1 MRKLNTR
8 KIMVTLIML
17 VMCAVWT
24 PFLTKQV
31 MAASEIGA
39 EILVPENAVPGDE
52 VTIDILIKD
61 NPGIL
66 GVVMKLEYDSSLTL
80 KSAKNGVAFMP
91 LTLTKPGEFV
101 SGCKFVWDGQEL
113 AAEDIMSGTILSLTF
128 AISEDAK
135 VGTELPISVNFEDAV
150 DKDLNSIQI
159 AGEEGRVCLT
169 EEKTAKLSYITA
181 SKELVKYK
189 VGDKLNVDDIQ
200 VIAIYSDGTS
210 KQISE
215 FKTNAASINMAEA
228 GDKELTIYYEE
239 NDIAVT
245 SVILI
250 QIVANDIP
258 TLDSIKVEKT
268 KKTYQIGDKITID
281 DLNVTAIYSDK
292 TTKELAL
299 NDYTT
304 NVDEITTDR
313 AGDVK
318 LIVTYTQG
326 GIQVNQVIV
335 LTIKEKTPLTQ
346 PTTPIQP
353 TPAERP
359 GNAGDQKTN
368 TASAIPRKVNILKLK
383 ALGKKKIS
391 IKWSKSKDAF
401 VYVVQISTKKNF
413 KGAKQKMCGNTKYT
427 CKKLK
432 KGKTYYVRVR
442 VASYDKQWS
451 AWSKVKKIKV
461 K

>member
-1 MRKLNTR
+1 M
-8 KIMVTLIML
+8 
-17 VMCAVWT
+17 
-24 PFLTKQV
+24 
-31 MAASEIGA
+31 
-39 EILVPENAVPGDE
+39 
-52 VTIDILIKD
+52 
-61 NPGIL
+61 
-66 GVVMKLEYDSSLTL
+66 
-80 KSAKNGVAFMP
+80 
-91 LTLTKPGEFV
+91 
-101 SGCKFVWDGQEL
+101 
-113 AAEDIMSGTILSLTF
+113 
-128 AISEDAK
+128 
-135 VGTELPISVNFEDAV
+135 
-150 DKDLNSIQI
+150 
-159 AGEEGRVCLT
+159 
-169 EEKTAKLSYITA
+169 
-181 SKELVKYK
+181 
-189 VGDKLNVDDIQ
+189 
-200 VIAIYSDGTS
+200 
-210 KQISE
+210 
-215 FKTNAASINMAEA
+215 
-228 GDKELTIYYEE
+228 
-239 NDIAVT
+239 
-245 SVILI
+245 
-250 QIVANDIP
+250 
-258 TLDSIKVEKT
+258 
-268 KKTYQIGDKITID
+268 
-281 DLNVTAIYSDK
+281 TAIYSDK

-304 NVDEITTDR
+304 NVDEITTDK

-353 TPAERP
+353 TPAEQP